1 MRLPF
6 RTSRAGVP
14 APSSERVVVAVIG
27 IGKTL
32 RSAREAQGKT
42 LQMVSGSTRIRE
54 DRLAAIEEERFEG
67 LGGDAY
73 VRGFI
78 RSYAVY
84 LGLDPA
90 PLLEQHSSVA
100 AQVPSPLQIL
110 EHPVA
115 LARRGVRFSWTAAGV
130 LAALVLLSVSLVSLL
145 QSPNKPSS
153 NSALHPAL
161 APQTSSA
168 SAGPAVVAQ
177 LPPVDAQEAGVEVGV
192 AILGTRCWVQIEV
205 DGQKAFEGMLLQGQ
219 SRSWHGLSAVR
230 VILGDA
236 GAVHLSVNG
245 KNLGIPGDA
254 GQVYKRVFGP
264 GDPTVQG

>member
-1 MRLPF
+1 M
-6 RTSRAGVP
+6 
-14 APSSERVVVAVIG
+14 IG

-42 LQMVSGSTRIRE
+42 LQVVSASTKIRE
-54 DRLAAIEEERFEG
+54 DRLAAIEEERFDG

-78 RSYAVY
+78 RSYAVF

-90 PLLEQHSSVA
+90 PLLEQHSSSVA
-100 AQVPSPLQIL
+100 ASPLSLLQLL

-115 LARRGVRFSWTAAGV
+115 VERRGMRFNWTAAGV
-130 LAALVLLSVSLVSLL
+130 LAALVLLSVSLVGLL
-145 QSPNKPSS
+145 QSSNKPSA
-153 NSALHPAL
+153 NSALRPAL
-161 APQTSSA
+161 APEASSA
-168 SAGPAVVAQ
+168 SVEPAVVAQ
-177 LPPVDAQEAGVEVGV
+177 LPPVDAQAVGVEVGLAV
-192 AILGTRCWVQIEV
+192 IGTRCWVQIEV
-205 DGQKAFEGMLLQGQ
+205 DGQKAFEGMVLQGQ

-236 GAVHLSVNG
+236 GAVRLSVNG
-245 KNLGIPGDA
+245 KDLGIPGDA

-264 GDPTVQG
+264 GDPSVQG